1 MNDILN
7 GKTVTMDRLSP
18 GESAVVEHI
27 ERSALSDRLSALG
40 LTEGTAVS
48 CLFRAPL
55 GDPVAYDI
63 RGAVIALRRED
74 SGCVSVV
81 RGGDVGG

>member
-1 MNDILN
+1 MNDIIN
-7 GKTVTMDRLSP
+7 GETVTMDRLSP

-27 ERSALSDRLSALG
+27 KHPAMSHRLSSLG
-40 LTEGTAVS
+40 LTAGTAVR

-55 GDPVAYDI
+55 GDPSAYDV

-81 RGGDVGG
+81 RGGISGG